1 MFVCL
6 HICVWRA
13 WWYHSLCLYVHDPVC
28 LCVITVHVCFPTW
41 FSAAHCFLWLQG
53 RAVHS
58 HTVRQH
64 GRGGEIE
71 QGRVNMTKIK
81 VVPSQPVPCGVSS
94 CMSVSVSLQ
103 ILMWNPAGADRTF
116 FEQQARSA
124 QYGPDVEVIDSRAV
138 TGAIES
144 TCGKWGTLQPHSLQ
158 PWGGKRE
165 RDKCRVRGKRK
176 AKQISSLHGHEDWM
190 NKWQLQTE
198 WRRACF

>member
-1 MFVCL
+1 M
-6 HICVWRA
+6 IPCVSVW
-13 WWYHSLCLYVHDPVC
+13 LLYMYA
-28 LCVITVHVCFPTW
+28 F
-41 FSAAHCFLWLQG
+41 
-53 RAVHS
+53 
-58 HTVRQH
+58 QH
-64 GRGGEIE
+64 GSQLPIAFFGYRAEQFILTLWDSMGGGGEIE

-144 TCGKWGTLQPHSLQ
+144 ACGKWGTLQPHSLQ

-165 RDKCRVRGKRK
+165 RDKCRVRGKRE

-190 NKWQLQTE
+190 NKWALTVTN
-198 WRRACF
+198 RMTPCVFLAGACLLVKEKYW